1 MGVFPGDSEGLTSLV
16 SLTPEEMSLIKSNS
30 PELSLTLDW
39 LEGELGPDEGELFLA
54 SPAVK
59 HYYINRNLLHLDND
73 KVLWKEIEERKEEK
87 RVLVVPRELRRE
99 VLRLCHEM
107 PAAGHQGNERTKAKL
122 REHFL

>member
-16 SLTPEEMSLIKSNS
+16 SLTPEEMSLIQSNA

-39 LEGELGPDEGELFLA
+39 LEGELGRCWELFLA